1 MSQRTGIP
9 LNMVAKAKK
18 MLREGVSVEHIA
30 KHYRCPAETIQSFAD
45 VIDKAKADEAKAEA
59 KAALELVPVE
69 QPMLTPAEPTAEDTP
84 PPA

>member
-30 KHYRCPAETIQSFAD
+30 KHYRCPAETIQSFAT
-45 VIDKAKADEAKAEA
+45 VMDKEKAAVAEAEA
-59 KAALELVPVE
+59 KIDPPTDVAVKPLLVPAPE
-69 QPMLTPAEPTAEDTP
+69 ETLP